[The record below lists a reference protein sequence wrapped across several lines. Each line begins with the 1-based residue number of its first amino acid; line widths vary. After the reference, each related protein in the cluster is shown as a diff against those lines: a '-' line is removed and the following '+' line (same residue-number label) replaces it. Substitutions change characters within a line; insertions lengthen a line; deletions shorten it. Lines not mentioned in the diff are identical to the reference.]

1 MILHEVYKRARV
13 VNSGRY
19 LTTVNELCDQVPAL
33 RPRVLWEA
41 ALEVVRRCPTDVTK
55 LLGEEDKGAP
65 LLTAV
70 SLITGLPM
78 CMARWYKYEL
88 GGEQS
93 IEIESEY
100 YDGHLYVNGIERGD
114 RVVIIEDTISTG
126 GTLIG
131 LIKAIEK
138 AGATVAGAIA
148 LVEKTENCGVRRV
161 YDATGVAVTTVLKI
175 VVRKDGVDVVDI
187 ADGAAPAAVIEPA
200 PSIQRRSKSQAA
212 SS

>member
-13 VNSGRY
+13 VKSGRY
-19 LTTVNELCDQVPAL
+19 LTTVNELCDQIPAL

-41 ALEVVRRCPTDVTK
+41 ALEVARRCPADIDK

-70 SLITGLPM
+70 SLITGIPM

-88 GGEQS
+88 SGEQS
-93 IEIESEY
+93 IEIQSEY
-100 YDGHLYVNGIERGD
+100 YEGHLYVNGVERGD
-114 RVVIIEDTISTG
+114 RVAIIEDTISTG

-131 LIKAIEK
+131 LIGAVRK
-138 AGATVAGAIA
+138 AGASVAGAIA

-161 YDATGVAVTTVLKI
+161 LDATGVAVTTVLKI
-175 VVRKDGVDVVDI
+175 AVAKDGVKIVNESTPPPRVAAI
-187 ADGAAPAAVIEPA
+187 ADAGSFHNSE
-200 PSIQRRSKSQAA
+200 KL
-212 SS
+212 

>member
-1 MILHEVYKRARV
+1 MLLHEVYKRARV
-13 VNSGRY
+13 INSGRY

-41 ALEVVRRCPTDVTK
+41 ALEVARRCPTDVTK

-70 SLITGLPM
+70 SLITGIPM

-93 IEIESEY
+93 IEIQSEY
-100 YDGHLYVNGIERGD
+100 FDGHLFVNGVERGD
-114 RVVIIEDTISTG
+114 RIAIIEDTISTG

-131 LIKAIEK
+131 LIGAVQK
-138 AGATVAGAIA
+138 AGATVASAIA

-161 YDATGVAVTTVLKI
+161 HDATGITVTTVMKI
-175 VVRKDGVDVVDI
+175 EVRKDGVKIV
-187 ADGAAPAAVIEPA
+187 
-200 PSIQRRSKSQAA
+200 
-212 SS
+212 

>member
-1 MILHEVYKRARV
+1 MLLHEVYNRARV
-13 VNSGRY
+13 IKSGRY
-19 LTTVNELCDQVPAL
+19 LTTVNELCDQIPAL

-41 ALEVVRRCPTDVTK
+41 ALEVARRCPADVTK

-70 SLITGLPM
+70 SLITGIPM

-93 IEIESEY
+93 IEIQSEY
-100 YDGHLYVNGIERGD
+100 FEGHLYVNGVERGD
-114 RVVIIEDTISTG
+114 RIAIIEDTISTG

-131 LIKAIEK
+131 LIGAVQK
-138 AGATVAGAIA
+138 AGATVTSAIA

-161 YDATGVAVTTVLKI
+161 YDATGVAVTTILRISVS
-175 VVRKDGVDVVDI
+175 KDGVKIVNEPTPLPR
-187 ADGAAPAAVIEPA
+187 APAVADSLRNSE
-200 PSIQRRSKSQAA
+200 KL
-212 SS
+212 